1 MPFSNPWRVGPGT
14 SSPFGESLGSQ
25 HGPVQASLINEHKY
39 LLDVTEEQEWP
50 LPADPVLR
58 MAAIAVRDLRLLAT
72 IYDAKWEVVYVT
84 EAQRRN
90 WGHGHM
96 TPVGVTRVTLFD
108 LFDGAAEFNEVNR
121 QYVLE
126 RAGMVLADLPGGRDE
141 LRERL
146 HPSLVEFVDEIDPI
160 DDEVR
165 SFRFGAPA
173 MDAIN
178 EAARMESMNVR
189 LRDRSGRLAGVMS
202 ILKPAGDGY
211 MQAQSQ
217 ILLDEQNV
225 ARVQQ
230 ASVPARRPA
239 AILSSDLDGSTDL
252 ARRLST
258 ATYFELARLLVLE
271 SDRCVVDA
279 GGLVGRHVGDGV
291 TAFFLA
297 ENFGSESAAAR
308 ACITAARLIREG
320 CTRVADG
327 IGRDGNDLTVR
338 FGLHWGATLYV
349 GAIATKAR
357 FEVTAMGDQVNET
370 ARIEACATGGLTL
383 ASKDLVERL
392 SEEDAQALALDPS
405 HLTYVQLA
413 DLATATE
420 KARRDAPSIPVCE
433 ISAAAYG
440 RP

>member
-1 MPFSNPWRVGPGT
+1 MTEVRVRARSGPLRCRST
-14 SSPFGESLGSQ
+14 
-25 HGPVQASLINEHKY
+25 ACKY
-39 LLDVTEEQEWP
+39 LLDVMDIEEWP

-58 MAAIAVRDLRLLAT
+58 RAAIAVRDLRFIST
-72 IYDAKWEVVYVT
+72 IYDATWNVVYVT

-90 WGHGHM
+90 WGHGVV

-108 LFDGAAEFNEVNR
+108 AFEGAAEFNENNR

-146 HPSLVEFVDEIDPI
+146 HPSLVEFVDEIVPL
-160 DDEVR
+160 DDEVH
-165 SFRFGAPA
+165 SFRFGGPSV
-173 MDAIN
+173 DAIN

-189 LRDRSGRLAGVMS
+189 LRDPSGRLAGVMS

-225 ARVQQ
+225 ARIQR
-230 ASVPARRPA
+230 STVPARRPA
-239 AILSSDLDGSTDL
+239 AILSADLDRSTDL

-258 ATYFELARLLVLE
+258 ANYFELARQLVLE
-271 SDRCVVDA
+271 SDRCVVDV
-279 GGLVGRHVGDGV
+279 GGLVGRHVGDGA
-291 TAFFLA
+291 TAFFLS
-297 ENFGSESAAAR
+297 ESFGSESSAAR
-308 ACITAARLIREG
+308 ASITAARLISVG
-320 CTRVADG
+320 CARVADR
-327 IGRDGNDLTVR
+327 IGVERGDLIVR

-357 FEVTAMGDQVNET
+357 FEVTAMGDQVNEA

-383 ASKDLVERL
+383 ASKDLMERL
-392 SEEDAQALALDPS
+392 SDEDALALDLEPS

-433 ISAAAYG
+433 I
-440 RP
+440 